1 MERILK
7 ELVERVQKAYGD
19 RLVSVI
25 LYGSAAVGDHHGR
38 FSDINILC
46 VLDEVTARELE
57 DSAELFH
64 WWQGHGNPPPL
75 LFGREEFRNSS
86 DCFPMEYRDIRE
98 RHRVLYGEDAI
109 AGVEVDTSFY
119 RAQVE
124 HEFRAKLLRLREKAG
139 AAMGQKD
146 LLVGLMADSLST
158 FCVLFRHALL
168 LHGEPAAFEK
178 RAVVGQAAAR
188 FGIDPAPFEKLLE
201 LREKKVKARD
211 VAGRAVFEQYL
222 KQIQVVVDAV
232 DRLEK

>member
-1 MERILK
+1 MERILNEFVARAK
-7 ELVERVQKAYGD
+7 KTYGD

-38 FSDINILC
+38 FSDINVLC
-46 VLDEVTARELE
+46 VLNEVTAGELR
-57 DSAELFH
+57 DSVDLFR

-75 LFGREEFRNSS
+75 LFGLDEFRNSS
-86 DCFPMEYRDIRE
+86 DCFPMEYRDIRD
-98 RHRVLYGEDAI
+98 RRRVLYGEDVMAD
-109 AGVEVDTSFY
+109 VEVDTSFY

-124 HEFRAKLLRLREKAG
+124 HELRAKLLRLREKAG
-139 AAMGQKD
+139 AAMGASD

-168 LHGEPAAFEK
+168 LHGEEAAFEK
-178 RAVVGQAAAR
+178 RAVVQQAAAR
-188 FGIDPAPFEKLLE
+188 FGVDPAPFERLLE
-201 LREKKVKARD
+201 LREGKIKARQ
-211 VAGRAVFEQYL
+211 VEAEPVFEHYL